1 MNIESGGVLDHQQSR
16 EMSTTTSTTKIMMM
30 MMMTKMIIIIKM
42 LIIIPILFLIIVG
55 ASGSL
60 YLSGACSAATVTSF
74 GPNNSLHP
82 STASSRAKQSA
93 IIGPL
98 QTSNITI
105 SSEWR
110 LGAWSIE
117 GPPPLAAS
125 QRGIVQSR
133 GLAQMRNPSISHHKK
148 EKKLAPITLEY

>member
-1 MNIESGGVLDHQQSR
+1 
-16 EMSTTTSTTKIMMM
+16 MM
-30 MMMTKMIIIIKM
+30 MMMTIMIIIIKM
-42 LIIIPILFLIIVG
+42 LIIIPILFLIIV
-55 ASGSL
+55 AALGSL

-82 STASSRAKQSA
+82 STASSLAKQSA

-98 QTSNITI
+98 QTTNMTI

-125 QRGIVQSR
+125 PWTEQCLPG
-133 GLAQMRNPSISHHKK
+133 
-148 EKKLAPITLEY
+148 

>member
-1 MNIESGGVLDHQQSR
+1 MHKLNEHRKWWCVGP
-16 EMSTTTSTTKIMMM
+16 STVKGNVNKNNNTDDDDNDNNNFNL
-30 MMMTKMIIIIKM
+30 IIIIT
-42 LIIIPILFLIIVG
+42 VA

-105 SSEWR
+105 SSEWS

-117 GPPPLAAS
+117 GPPRLAAS
-125 QRGIVQSR
+125 A
-133 GLAQMRNPSISHHKK
+133 LTEHCP
-148 EKKLAPITLEY
+148 LC

>member
-30 MMMTKMIIIIKM
+30 MMTIMLIIIKM

-125 QRGIVQSR
+125 PWTEQCLPG
-133 GLAQMRNPSISHHKK
+133 
-148 EKKLAPITLEY
+148 

>member
-30 MMMTKMIIIIKM
+30 MMTKMIIIIKM
-42 LIIIPILFLIIVG
+42 LIIIPILCLIIVA

-110 LGAWSIE
+110 
-117 GPPPLAAS
+117 
-125 QRGIVQSR
+125 
-133 GLAQMRNPSISHHKK
+133 
-148 EKKLAPITLEY
+148 

>member
-117 GPPPLAAS
+117 GPPIFGSQPLDWTMPPW
-125 QRGIVQSR
+125 
-133 GLAQMRNPSISHHKK
+133 LAQMRNPAISHHKK
-148 EKKLAPITLEY
+148 EKKLVPITLEY

>member
-42 LIIIPILFLIIVG
+42 LIIIPILFLITVG

-125 QRGIVQSR
+125 QGGIV
-133 GLAQMRNPSISHHKK
+133 
-148 EKKLAPITLEY
+148 

>member
-1 MNIESGGVLDHQQSR
+1 MN
-16 EMSTTTSTTKIMMM
+16 
-30 MMMTKMIIIIKM
+30 KMHKLNERRKWWRLYVMDLPSVKGNFNNNNYDDDDDDNDNNNSNLIIII
-42 LIIIPILFLIIVG
+42 IVA

-98 QTSNITI
+98 QTSNMTI

-117 GPPPLAAS
+117 GPPTLAA
-125 QRGIVQSR
+125 
-133 GLAQMRNPSISHHKK
+133 NPWT
-148 EKKLAPITLEY
+148 EQCPLD